1 MDPEAESPSP
11 AQVAAL
17 IAGVDDTTLEDQIT
31 ERGVD
36 TVLAQ
41 VFEEMA
47 RRFLPL
53 RAPGRSAVIQ
63 YDVRLRDG
71 SVRTWQVSV
80 ADGGCSVAPGAD
92 RAAQV
97 TAEIALPRFMRLLT
111 GTLDPVAAFLGGD
124 LRVRGDVMLA
134 QQMQGWFDRSH

>member
-1 MDPEAESPSP
+1 MEPEPPTP

-17 IAGVDDTTLEDQIT
+17 IAAVDDTTLEDQIT

-41 VFEEMA
+41 IFDEMA
-47 RRFLPL
+47 RRFLPFK
-53 RAPGRSAVIQ
+53 APGRTAVMQ

-71 SVRTWQVSV
+71 SVRSWQVSV
-80 ADGGCSVAPGAD
+80 ADGACTAARGAD

-111 GTLDPVAAFLGGD
+111 GALDPVAAFLGGD

-134 QQMQGWFDRSH
+134 QQMQGWFDRSY